1 MTKSEPPNAHG
12 ATAGAVPGER
22 STQVRW
28 LIFAL
33 ACAVSWL
40 LYLHRYA
47 WGVVR
52 PSLKA
57 EHPELTDLRLGF
69 LDALFNVGYAFGQ
82 VPGGLLGDLLGA
94 RGVLSLLIV
103 LWSGCVAW

>member
-1 MTKSEPPNAHG
+1 MSNRGKGNPPPAP
-12 ATAGAVPGER
+12 ATDGRMADDLPLR
-22 STQVRW
+22 RPTRVRW

-52 PSLKA
+52 PAVKSEYGLS
-57 EHPELTDLRLGF
+57 DVQLGW
-69 LDALFNVGYAFGQ
+69 LDSLFNATYALGQ
-82 VPGGLLGDLLGA
+82 VPGGLAGDLLGP
-94 RGVLSLLIV
+94 REVLSLLIA
-103 LWSGCVAW
+103 G